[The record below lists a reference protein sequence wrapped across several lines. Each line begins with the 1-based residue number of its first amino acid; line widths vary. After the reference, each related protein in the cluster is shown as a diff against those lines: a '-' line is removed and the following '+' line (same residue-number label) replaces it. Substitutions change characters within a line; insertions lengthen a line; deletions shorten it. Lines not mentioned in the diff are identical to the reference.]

1 MVVAILFF
9 IQCIINYVFHGYN
22 GSPVKNTEVVEG
34 LSYATYV
41 LPSVFIAFGIF
52 CLAVMLNVSGV
63 LCDKISKQYY
73 STYTFDKIVLG
84 SEDF

>member
-1 MVVAILFF
+1 MIVAILFF

-22 GSPVKNTEVVEG
+22 GSPVKNKEVVED

-52 CLAVMLNVSGV
+52 CLAVMLNVSCLV
-63 LCDKISKQYY
+63 LQDDIFLNNIIQLICLIK
-73 STYTFDKIVLG
+73 
-84 SEDF
+84 